1 MVLDLANEMLKI
13 SGGSERTK
21 EQYGINTGFSAV
33 KVVWSQVNVGILSTR
48 FKGC

>member
-21 EQYGINTGFSAV
+21 EQYGINTGLALLKLFGAKSMLV
-33 KVVWSQVNVGILSTR
+33 Y
-48 FKGC
+48 